1 MYKII
6 NRHTY
11 EITSGENVTLCD
23 IIADTSS
30 DLPGADDIALYKI
43 AFGSFAYVID
53 EAKFY
58 CLDSTGAWL

>member
-11 EITSGENVTLCD
+11 EIKSGENVTLCY
-23 IIADTSS
+23 IIADTAD
-30 DLPGADDIALYKI
+30 DLPDAAAIAENKI
-43 AFGSFAYVID
+43 AFGSFAFVAD
-53 EAKFY
+53 EAKYY